1 MERLLEISD
10 RLIELVGNKFI
21 RSLFDKINW
30 KHRLI
35 EIRGARGV
43 GKTTL
48 MLQRA
53 AELKEKGESVLY
65 ISTDNTYFYKNK
77 LVDLA
82 DYFYK
87 YGGKYLFI
95 DEVHKYPEKDKG
107 LDWSQEIKNIYDSY
121 PDLYIVYT
129 GSSILQ
135 LYKGSGDLSRRKS
148 SYHLPG
154 LSFREYLEFNDLGNF
169 SILNLTGIFKNHLK
183 YAKEITRN
191 IKILPHFQNY
201 LKVGYYPFYKEDTD
215 KFFDRL
221 TQITNIIL
229 ETDVLAVSDIT
240 YEVSLRLKKLLSLLS
255 SSVPYTPNLSKLA
268 EQLYIGHYRTLIKY
282 LNYLEKAELI
292 KTLSAKP
299 TGDRILNKPDKVF
312 LDNTNL
318 MYGISDA
325 SINSGTLRE
334 TFLYNQLA
342 EVHKVSYPKSGDF
355 LVDNKYTIE
364 VGGKKK
370 SKKQI
375 ADINNAFIA
384 MDDIETGFGPKIP
397 LWLFGFLY

>member
-1 MERLLEISD
+1 MERLLEISN
-10 RLIELVGNKFI
+10 RLIKLTEKKFV
-21 RSLFDKINW
+21 RSLFYKINW

-48 MLQRA
+48 LLQRA
-53 AELKEKGESVLY
+53 HKLKEKGENVLY
-65 ISTDNTYFYKNK
+65 VSTDNTYFYNNK
-77 LVDLA
+77 IVDLA

-95 DEVHKYPEKDKG
+95 DEVHKYPEKEIG

-121 PDLYIVYT
+121 PDLHVVYT

-135 LYKGSGDLSRRKS
+135 LYKGAGDLSRRKS

-154 LSFREYLEFNDLGNF
+154 LSFREYLEFNNLAKFPIYNLEN
-169 SILNLTGIFKNHLK
+169 ILDNHFELSQEVCNK
-183 YAKEITRN
+183 
-191 IKILPHFQNY
+191 IKILPHFKNY
-201 LKVGYYPFYKEDTD
+201 LRIGYFPFYNEDEN

-221 TQITNIIL
+221 TQVTNIIL
-229 ETDVLAVSDIT
+229 ETDILSVSDIT
-240 YEVSLRLKKLLSLLS
+240 FEVSLRLKKLLSLLS

-268 EQLYIGHYRTLIKY
+268 EQLHIGHYRTLIKY

-292 KTLSAKP
+292 KTLNAKAN
-299 TGDRILNKPDKVF
+299 GDRILNKPDKIY

-318 MYGISDA
+318 MYGIADA
-325 SINSGTLRE
+325 SVNLGTLRE
-334 TFLYNQLA
+334 TFLLNQLS
-342 EVHKVSYPKSGDF
+342 ELYKVGYPKTGDF
-355 LVDNKYTIE
+355 FVNNKYLIE

-370 SKKQI
+370 NKKQI
-375 ADINNAFIA
+375 ANIDHSYIA
-384 MDDIETGFGPKIP
+384 ADDIETGFGPKIP

>member
-1 MERLLEISD
+1 MERLLDISN
-10 RLIELVGNKFI
+10 RLIKLTEKKFV
-21 RSLFDKINW
+21 RSLFHKINW

-48 MLQRA
+48 LLQKA
-53 AELKEKGESVLY
+53 LELKEKGENILY
-65 ISTDNTYFYKNK
+65 VSTDNTYFYKNK
-77 LVDLA
+77 IVDLA

-95 DEVHKYPEKDKG
+95 DEVHKYPEKEKG

-121 PDLYIVYT
+121 PDLFVVYT

-148 SYHLPG
+148 SYHLAG
-154 LSFREYLEFNDLGNF
+154 LSFREYLEYNNF
-169 SILNLTGIFKNHLK
+169 AKLPAYNLEDILSNHLEYTQNICK
-183 YAKEITRN
+183 K
-191 IKILPHFQNY
+191 IKILPHFKNY
-201 LKVGYYPFYKEDTD
+201 LRVGYFPFYNEDEN

-221 TQITNIIL
+221 TQVTNIIL

-268 EQLYIGHYRTLIKY
+268 EQLHIGHYRTLIKY

-292 KTLSAKP
+292 KSLSAKP
-299 TGDRILNKPDKVF
+299 TGDRILNKPDKIF

-318 MYGISDA
+318 MYGLADA
-325 SINSGTLRE
+325 TINQGTLRE
-334 TFLYNQLA
+334 TFLFNQLS
-342 EVHKVSYPKSGDF
+342 ELHKVSYPKTGDF
-355 LVDNKYTIE
+355 LVDNKYLIE
-364 VGGKKK
+364 VGSKKK
-370 SKKQI
+370 NKKQI
-375 ADINNAFIA
+375 ADIPQSYIA
-384 MDDIETGFGPKIP
+384 VDDIETGFGPKIP

>member
-1 MERLLEISD
+1 MEKLLEISD
-10 RLIELVGNKFI
+10 RLLKMTSKKFI
-21 RSLFDKINW
+21 RSLLNNINW

-48 MLQRA
+48 MLQKA
-53 AELKEKGESVLY
+53 AELKKSNKNVLY
-65 ISTDNTYFYKNK
+65 VSTDNTYFYKNK

-95 DEVHKYPEKDKG
+95 DEVHKYPEKEKG
-107 LDWSQEIKNIYDSY
+107 LDWSQEIKIIYDSY
-121 PDLYIVYT
+121 PDLFVVYT
-129 GSSILQ
+129 GSSVLQ
-135 LYKGSGDLSRRKS
+135 LYKGAGDLSRRKS

-154 LSFREYLEFNDLGNF
+154 LSLREYLEFNEIGKYP
-169 SILNLTGIFKNHLK
+169 IFKLDEILKNHK
-183 YAKEITRN
+183 SIAEEISN
-191 IKILPHFQNY
+191 SIKILPHFKNY
-201 LKVGYYPFYKEDTD
+201 LKTGYYPFYKEDTE
-215 KFFDRL
+215 KFYDRL
-221 TQITNIIL
+221 TQVTNIIL
-229 ETDVLAVSDIT
+229 ETDILIVSDIT
-240 YEVSLRLKKLLSLLS
+240 YEVSLRLKKMLSMIS

-268 EQLYIGHYRTLIKY
+268 AQLNIGHYRTLIKY

-299 TGDRILNKPDKVF
+299 TGDRILNKPDKIF

-318 MYGISDA
+318 MYGIADA
-325 SINSGTLRE
+325 NINTGTLRE
-334 TFLYNQLA
+334 TFLYNQLS
-342 EVHKVSYPKSGDF
+342 EKHKVSYPKSGDF
-355 LVDNKYTIE
+355 LIDNNNIIE
-364 VGGKKK
+364 VGGKTKN
-370 SKKQI
+370 KKQI
-375 ADINNAFIA
+375 AGMENAFIA